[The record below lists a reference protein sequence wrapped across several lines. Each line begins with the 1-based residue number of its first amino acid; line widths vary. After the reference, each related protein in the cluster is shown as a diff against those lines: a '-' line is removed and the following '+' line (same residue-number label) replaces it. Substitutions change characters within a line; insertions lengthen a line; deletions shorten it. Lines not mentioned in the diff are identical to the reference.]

1 MCGRGKEGR
10 FLNCGG
16 EIGAGLFGRRTRAGM
31 RWGRLVGLGGE
42 RRDEEGI
49 NRRNKRNKTVLTVG
63 EVVKVEIK
71 LKNFNFRDLRC
82 G

>member
-1 MCGRGKEGR
+1 
-10 FLNCGG
+10 
-16 EIGAGLFGRRTRAGM
+16 
-31 RWGRLVGLGGE
+31 LGGE

>member
-10 FLNCGG
+10 FLNCRG
-16 EIGAGLFGRRTRAGM
+16 EIGAELSGRRTRAGM

-71 LKNFNFRDLRC
+71 LKNFNCRGLRC